1 MLRMTGISSTDAP
14 NCHTVVIQWR
24 HELRAT
30 LPLGGAFET
39 RMAPPAAEN
48 TIMKIQTLVYAACG
62 ALLLFTPGLRAEDAA
77 VASKLA
83 KFPAAAAEALKKAAG
98 NAKMERVSVEKDGK
112 TTVYEAAFA
121 EPGKAPR
128 EVSVTADGKLNAE
141 EETVPL
147 EKVPEAARKAI
158 EAGAKGAKIERVN
171 RISRANGGVT
181 YEAAYVNKGKKTE
194 VEFLADGKQKP
205 EEK

>member
-1 MLRMTGISSTDAP
+1 MTPAP
-14 NCHTVVIQWR
+14 TQ
-24 HELRAT
+24 
-30 LPLGGAFET
+30 
-39 RMAPPAAEN
+39 N
-48 TIMKIQTLVYAACG
+48 TIMKIQTRVYVACG
-62 ALLLFTPGLRAEDAA
+62 ALLLFTPDIRADDAA

-83 KFPAAAAEALKKAAG
+83 KFPPAAAEALKKAAG
-98 NAKMERVSVEKDGK
+98 KATMERVSVEKDGK

-121 EPGKAPR
+121 EPGRAPR

-171 RISRANGGVT
+171 RINRATKDFFV
-181 YEAAYVNKGKKTE
+181 KS
-194 VEFLADGKQKP
+194 
-205 EEK
+205 